1 MKAFQ
6 TLKDFGSAGTSTSAV
21 RMPIHFQ
28 FPLILL
34 ELYVLYSLAGAVFT
48 DCTGLCTV
56 EIVH

>member
-28 FPLILL
+28 FPLIVM
-34 ELYVLYSLAGAVFT
+34 ELYEFCSLEGAVFT

-56 EIVH
+56 ESVH